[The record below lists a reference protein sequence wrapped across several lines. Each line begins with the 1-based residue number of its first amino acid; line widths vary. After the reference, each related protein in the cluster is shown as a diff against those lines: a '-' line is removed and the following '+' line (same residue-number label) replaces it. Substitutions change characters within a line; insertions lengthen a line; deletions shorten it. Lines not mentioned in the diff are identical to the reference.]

1 MSQAFE
7 LRTELSE
14 LAAVTDRAT
23 GDLLSFKQAM
33 AERASGVFE
42 AIGGTATNTDR
53 EIVQLLQEAIR
64 AADGAADALAAASHA
79 CSDYANQ
86 V

>member
-14 LAAVTDRAT
+14 LAAVTDHAT
-23 GDLLSFKQAM
+23 GDLQSFKQSM
-33 AERASGVFE
+33 AERASGVFA

-53 EIVQLLQEAIR
+53 AIAQLLQEAIR
-64 AADGAADALAAASHA
+64 AADGAADARAAASHA
-79 CSDYANQ
+79 CADYANQ
-86 V
+86 L